1 MRHGGAE
8 AVVAQGAESGGHG
21 DHDSGAHHRPRGDR
35 RSADED
41 GTGTVSSSV
50 RLAAA
55 IVICALPTGTSGVGR
70 AT

>member
-1 MRHGGAE
+1 
-8 AVVAQGAESGGHG
+8 V
-21 DHDSGAHHRPRGDR
+21 PTK
-35 RSADED
+35 SA
-41 GTGTVSSSV
+41 TGTVSSSV